1 MEKGLIKDS
10 DRINN
15 NAFVTVKRIFDIF
28 FATTLLIITLPII
41 AVSLIVVY
49 LQDFKNPIYSQNRVG
64 MANKEFKLYKIR
76 SMVHNAEKNGAQWA
90 EKNDQRITLFGKII
104 RKTRIDELP
113 QLINVIKGE
122 MSIVGPR
129 PEREIFYKEFEKEIP
144 EFRKRL
150 KVKPGLTG
158 WAQVNGGYDVTPR
171 EKLNLDLYYIDNIG
185 FKIEMEILF
194 KTIRVVLTGDGAR

>member
-15 NAFVTVKRIFDIF
+15 NAFVTVKRIFDII
-28 FATTLLIITLPII
+28 FAATLLIITLPII
-41 AVSLIVVY
+41 TVSLIVVY

-185 FKIEMEILF
+185 FKIEREILF